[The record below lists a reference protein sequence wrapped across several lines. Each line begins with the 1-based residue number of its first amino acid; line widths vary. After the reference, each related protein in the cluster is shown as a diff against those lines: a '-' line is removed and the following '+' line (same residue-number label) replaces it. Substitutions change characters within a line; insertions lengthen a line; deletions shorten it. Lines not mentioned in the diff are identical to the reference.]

1 MAAFVARKPPQS
13 GNQRLI
19 SPFAEQPPRLL
30 AVPFALVA
38 EELNELRQAMA
49 EASSLAGII
58 ADLQRNTDRLRAPL
72 AAELRTVKAAI
83 ARLLPLLEGTPDP

>member
-1 MAAFVARKPPQS
+1 MPDDQTAQDISAA
-13 GNQRLI
+13 
-19 SPFAEQPPRLL
+19 
-30 AVPFALVA
+30 
-38 EELNELRQAMA
+38 LNELRQAMA

-83 ARLLPLLEGTPDP
+83 ARLLPLLEGTPDPSHRPAPSRGRPEQSPGGGPRAAT

>member
-1 MAAFVARKPPQS
+1 
-13 GNQRLI
+13 
-19 SPFAEQPPRLL
+19 
-30 AVPFALVA
+30 
-38 EELNELRQAMA
+38 MA

-58 ADLQRNTDRLRAPL
+58 ADLQRNTNRLRAPL

>member
-1 MAAFVARKPPQS
+1 MPDDQTAQD
-13 GNQRLI
+13 I
-19 SPFAEQPPRLL
+19 STA
-30 AVPFALVA
+30 
-38 EELNELRQAMA
+38 LNELRQAMA

-58 ADLQRNTDRLRAPL
+58 ADLQRNTDRLRSPL